1 MTLGKAPVSNMS
13 INSISGIH
21 VILEEEYQE
30 EIDEQIYRETKSPV
44 TIKKLGWKSSWNKR
58 EETMDKEK
66 DWDCKW
72 R

>member
-44 TIKKLGWKSSWNKR
+44 TIKKLG
-58 EETMDKEK
+58 
-66 DWDCKW
+66 
-72 R
+72 